1 MKLRSMAMSFTV
13 NSTNFLNN
21 LTAVDTRMMHAT
33 RLYAET
39 AGAQM
44 EAYAKQN
51 APWKDITGISR
62 QTISHDVKSERYK
75 QTIILRGGVSRHFI
89 FLELG
94 FEKRYS
100 IINPTLIKMAPG
112 VVRGWKAVI
121 GV

>member
-1 MKLRSMAMSFTV
+1 MNLKL
-13 NSTNFLNN
+13 NSDKFLNN
-21 LTAVDTRMMHAT
+21 LTQTENRLLRAT

-39 AGAQM
+39 SAAQL

-112 VVRGWKAVI
+112 VIRGWRKII
-121 GV
+121 GI

>member
-1 MKLRSMAMSFTV
+1 MGFEV
-13 NSTNFLNN
+13 NAANFLNN
-21 LTAVDTRMMHAT
+21 LTAVDTRMLQAT

-75 QTIILRGGVSRHFI
+75 QTIILRGGVSAHFPY
-89 FLELG
+89 LELAMG
-94 FEKRYS
+94 KRYA

-112 VVRGWKAVI
+112 IVRGWKAVI
-121 GV
+121 GK

>member
-1 MKLRSMAMSFTV
+1 MKLRSMVMSFTV

-21 LTAVDTRMMHAT
+21 LTAVDTRMLHAT

-62 QTISHDVKSERYK
+62 QTISHDVKSDRYK

-94 FEKRYS
+94 FERRYA
-100 IINPTLIKMAPG
+100 IIEPTMIKLAPNI
-112 VVRGWKAVI
+112 VRGWRRVI
-121 GV
+121 GI

>member
-1 MKLRSMAMSFTV
+1 MNLKL
-13 NSTNFLNN
+13 NSDKFLNN
-21 LTAVDTRMMHAT
+21 LTQTENRLLRAT

-39 AGAQM
+39 SAAQM

-112 VVRGWKAVI
+112 IVRGWKVVI

>member
-1 MKLRSMAMSFTV
+1 MGFEV
-13 NSTNFLNN
+13 NATNFLNN
-21 LTAVDTRMMHAT
+21 LTAVDTRMLQAT

-75 QTIILRGGVSRHFI
+75 QTIILRGGVSHHFI

-94 FEKRYS
+94 FEKRCS
-100 IINPTLIKMAPG
+100 ARCCIDG
-112 VVRGWKAVI
+112 
-121 GV
+121 

>member
-1 MKLRSMAMSFTV
+1 MRFEV
-13 NSTNFLNN
+13 NVQEFIGNLDRLN
-21 LTAVDTRMMHAT
+21 DRMLAAT

-39 AGAQM
+39 SAQQM

-75 QTIILRGGVSRHFI
+75 QTIILRGGVSSHFI

-94 FEKRYS
+94 FEKRYI

-112 VVRGWKAVI
+112 IVKGWRKLI
-121 GV
+121 GI

>member
-1 MKLRSMAMSFTV
+1 MGFEV
-13 NSTNFLNN
+13 NAANFLNN
-21 LTAVDTRMMHAT
+21 LTAVDTRMLQAT

-75 QTIILRGGVSRHFI
+75 QTIILRGGVSHHFI

-112 VVRGWKAVI
+112 IVQGWRQII
-121 GV
+121 GK

>member
-1 MKLRSMAMSFTV
+1 MKLKL
-13 NSTNFLNN
+13 NSDKFLNN
-21 LTAVDTRMMHAT
+21 LTQTENRLLRAT

-39 AGAQM
+39 SAAQL

-89 FLELG
+89 FLELA
-94 FEKRYS
+94 FERRYA
-100 IINPTLIKMAPG
+100 IIEPTMIKLAPG
-112 VVRGWKAVI
+112 VIRGWRKII

>member
-1 MKLRSMAMSFTV
+1 MGFEV
-13 NSTNFLNN
+13 NATNFLNN

-62 QTISHDVKSERYK
+62 QTISHDVKSDRYK
-75 QTIILRGGVSRHFI
+75 QTIILRGGISHHFV
-89 FLELG
+89 FLEYS
-94 FEKRYS
+94 FERKYA
-100 IINPTLIKMAPG
+100 IIEPTMIKLAPG
-112 VVRGWKAVI
+112 IIRGWRQI
-121 GV
+121 LNI

>member
-1 MKLRSMAMSFTV
+1 MNLKL
-13 NSTNFLNN
+13 NSDKFLNN
-21 LTAVDTRMMHAT
+21 LTQTENRLLRAT

-39 AGAQM
+39 SAAQL

-75 QTIILRGGVSRHFI
+75 QTIILRGGVSAHFPY
-89 FLELG
+89 LELA
-94 FEKRYS
+94 FERRYA
-100 IINPTLIKMAPG
+100 IIEPTMIKMAPG
-112 VVRGWKAVI
+112 IVRGWKVII

>member
-1 MKLRSMAMSFTV
+1 MNLKL
-13 NSTNFLNN
+13 NSDKFLNN
-21 LTAVDTRMMHAT
+21 LTQTENRLLRAT

-39 AGAQM
+39 SAQQM

-75 QTIILRGGVSRHFI
+75 QTIILRGGVSSHFI
-89 FLELG
+89 FLEMG
-94 FEKRYS
+94 FERRYS

>member
-112 VVRGWKAVI
+112 VVAGWKRVI

>member
-1 MKLRSMAMSFTV
+1 MKLKL
-13 NSTNFLNN
+13 NSDKFLNN
-21 LTAVDTRMMHAT
+21 LTQTENRLLRAT

-39 AGAQM
+39 SAAQL

-75 QTIILRGGVSRHFI
+75 QTIILRGGVSSHFI
-89 FLELG
+89 FLELA
-94 FEKRYS
+94 FERRYA
-100 IINPTLIKMAPG
+100 IIEPTMIKMAPG
-112 VVRGWKAVI
+112 VIRGWRKII

>member
-1 MKLRSMAMSFTV
+1 MSFKI
-13 NSTNFLNN
+13 NAQEFIGNLDRLNN
-21 LTAVDTRMMHAT
+21 RMLAAT

-39 AGAQM
+39 AAQQM

-75 QTIILRGGVSRHFI
+75 QTIILRGGVSAHFPY
-89 FLELG
+89 LELG
-94 FEKRYS
+94 FEQRYA
-100 IINPTLIKMAPG
+100 IIEPTLIKMAPG
-112 VVRGWKAVI
+112 IVRGWRKVI

>member
-1 MKLRSMAMSFTV
+1 MRFEV
-13 NSTNFLNN
+13 NVQEFIGNLDRLN
-21 LTAVDTRMMHAT
+21 DRMLSAT

-39 AGAQM
+39 SAQQM

-75 QTIILRGGVSRHFI
+75 QTIILRGGVSAHFPY
-89 FLELG
+89 LELA
-94 FEKRYS
+94 FERRYA
-100 IINPTLIKMAPG
+100 IIEPTLIKMAPG
-112 VVRGWKAVI
+112 IVRGWRKVI

>member
-1 MKLRSMAMSFTV
+1 MGFEV
-13 NSTNFLNN
+13 NATNFLNN
-21 LTAVDTRMMHAT
+21 LTAVDTRMMQAT

-75 QTIILRGGVSRHFI
+75 QTIILRGGVSAHFPY
-89 FLELG
+89 LELAMG
-94 FEKRYS
+94 KKYA

-112 VVRGWKAVI
+112 IVRGWKVVI
-121 GV
+121 GK

>member
-1 MKLRSMAMSFTV
+1 MNLKL
-13 NSTNFLNN
+13 NSDKFLNN
-21 LTAVDTRMMHAT
+21 LTQTENRLLRAT

-39 AGAQM
+39 SAAQL

-75 QTIILRGGVSRHFI
+75 QTIILRGGVSHHFI

-94 FEKRYS
+94 FERRYA
-100 IINPTLIKMAPG
+100 IIEPTMIKLAPG
-112 VVRGWKAVI
+112 IVRGWKRVI

>member
-1 MKLRSMAMSFTV
+1 MNLKL
-13 NSTNFLNN
+13 NSDKFLNN
-21 LTAVDTRMMHAT
+21 LTQTENRLLRAT

-39 AGAQM
+39 SAAQL

-75 QTIILRGGVSRHFI
+75 QTIILRGGVSAHFPY
-89 FLELG
+89 LELA
-94 FEKRYS
+94 FERRYA
-100 IINPTLIKMAPG
+100 IIEPTMIKLAPG
-112 VVRGWKAVI
+112 IVRGWRKVI

>member
-1 MKLRSMAMSFTV
+1 MNLKL
-13 NSTNFLNN
+13 NSDKFLNN
-21 LTAVDTRMMHAT
+21 LTQTENRLLHAT

-39 AGAQM
+39 SAAQL

-75 QTIILRGGVSRHFI
+75 QTIILRGGVSHHFV
-89 FLELG
+89 FLEMG
-94 FEKRYS
+94 FEGRYS
-100 IINPTLIKMAPG
+100 IIKPTMIKMAPG
-112 VVRGWKAVI
+112 VIHGWRKII

>member
-1 MKLRSMAMSFTV
+1 MNLKL
-13 NSTNFLNN
+13 NSDKFLNN
-21 LTAVDTRMMHAT
+21 LTQTENRLLRAT

-39 AGAQM
+39 SAAQL

-75 QTIILRGGVSRHFI
+75 QTIILRGGVSAHFPY
-89 FLELG
+89 LELG
-94 FEKRYS
+94 FERRYA
-100 IINPTLIKMAPG
+100 IIEPTMIKLAPG
-112 VVRGWKAVI
+112 IVRGWRKVI

>member
-1 MKLRSMAMSFTV
+1 MGFEV
-13 NSTNFLNN
+13 NATNFLNN

-75 QTIILRGGVSRHFI
+75 QTIILRGGVSAHFPY
-89 FLELG
+89 LELAMG
-94 FEKRYS
+94 KKYA

-112 VVRGWKAVI
+112 IVQGWRQII
-121 GV
+121 GK

>member
-1 MKLRSMAMSFTV
+1 MKLRSMVMSFTV

-39 AGAQM
+39 TGAQM

-100 IINPTLIKMAPG
+100 IINPTLIKMAPS
-112 VVRGWKAVI
+112 VVVGWRRIIDV
-121 GV
+121 

>member
-1 MKLRSMAMSFTV
+1 MKLKL
-13 NSTNFLNN
+13 NSDKFLNN
-21 LTAVDTRMMHAT
+21 LTQTENRLLRAT

-39 AGAQM
+39 SAAQL

-94 FEKRYS
+94 FERRYA
-100 IINPTLIKMAPG
+100 IIEPTMIKMAPG
-112 VVRGWKAVI
+112 VIRGWRKII

>member
-1 MKLRSMAMSFTV
+1 MNLKL
-13 NSTNFLNN
+13 NSDKFLNN
-21 LTAVDTRMMHAT
+21 LTQTENRLLRAT

-39 AGAQM
+39 SAAQL

-75 QTIILRGGVSRHFI
+75 QTIILRGGVSAHFPY
-89 FLELG
+89 LELG
-94 FEKRYS
+94 FERRYA
-100 IINPTLIKMAPG
+100 IIEPTMIKMAPG
-112 VVRGWKAVI
+112 VIRGWRKII

>member
-1 MKLRSMAMSFTV
+1 MNLKL
-13 NSTNFLNN
+13 NSDKFLNN
-21 LTAVDTRMMHAT
+21 LTQTENRLLRAT

-39 AGAQM
+39 SAAQL

-75 QTIILRGGVSRHFI
+75 QTIILRGGVSHHFI

-94 FEKRYS
+94 FERRYA
-100 IINPTLIKMAPG
+100 IIEPTMIKLAPNI
-112 VVRGWKAVI
+112 VRGWRRVI
-121 GV
+121 GI

>member
-1 MKLRSMAMSFTV
+1 MNLKL
-13 NSTNFLNN
+13 NSDKFLNN
-21 LTAVDTRMMHAT
+21 LTQTENRLLRAT

-39 AGAQM
+39 SAAQL

-75 QTIILRGGVSRHFI
+75 QTIILRGGVSHHFI
-89 FLELG
+89 FLEMG
-94 FEKRYS
+94 FEGRYS
-100 IINPTLIKMAPG
+100 IIKPTMIKMAPG
-112 VVRGWKAVI
+112 VVAGWRRII

>member
-1 MKLRSMAMSFTV
+1 MGFEV
-13 NSTNFLNN
+13 NVQEFIGNLDRLNN
-21 LTAVDTRMMHAT
+21 RMLSAT
-33 RLYAET
+33 RLSAET
-39 AGAQM
+39 AAQQM

-75 QTIILRGGVSRHFI
+75 QTIILRGGVSHHFI

-112 VVRGWKAVI
+112 IVQGWRQII
-121 GV
+121 GK